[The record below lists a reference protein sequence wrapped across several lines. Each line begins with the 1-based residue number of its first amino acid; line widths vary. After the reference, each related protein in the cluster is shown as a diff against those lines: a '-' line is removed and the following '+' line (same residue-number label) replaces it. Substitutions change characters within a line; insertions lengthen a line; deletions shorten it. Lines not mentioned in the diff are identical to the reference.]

1 MQDVHALFANPA
13 ILELMPTA
21 VYIVDEK
28 GLVRGF
34 NKLACEYWGQV
45 PKLYD
50 HDNRFCG
57 AYRLYYPD
65 GRQLHRDAS
74 PMAVDWGTTC
84 KNAEVV
90 ILRPDGS
97 KITVMVN
104 ITPLRDE
111 KEKIVGAINSFQ
123 DISELIKA
131 RQKIELHQE
140 DLEKRDAFLS
150 ICSHELKNPLTVL
163 ITQTQLALRKIEKND
178 ESVFDPVRTKIR
190 LQQNA
195 HQFERLNALVDDMLD
210 LHRIETGILK
220 MHFEKF
226 ELGQLITDIVQNTV
240 YGADGIKGNITI
252 NSVDAMEGIFDRNRI
267 EQMMINLISNAI
279 KYGSDGAIDVEVN
292 RIGKMVQIRV
302 RDRGIGISAVNQK
315 RVFLRYERVSSE
327 QKING
332 LGIGLYVTKQIVE
345 AHHGKIYIESEIGK
359 GATFVVELPLEQ
371 TPLLDSLGDD
381 ETNPLGALDIPQQSI
396 NKKTSRNKFTPTP

>member
-1 MQDVHALFANPA
+1 MK
-13 ILELMPTA
+13 
-21 VYIVDEK
+21 K
-28 GLVRGF
+28 GLSADSISSPANTGV
-34 NKLACEYWGQV
+34 
-45 PKLYD
+45 
-50 HDNRFCG
+50 
-57 AYRLYYPD
+57 RLYYPD

-74 PMAVDWGTTC
+74 PMAEAVDWGTTC

-396 NKKTSRNKFTPTP
+396 IKKHLEINLLPPRKLQQIIILLFNS